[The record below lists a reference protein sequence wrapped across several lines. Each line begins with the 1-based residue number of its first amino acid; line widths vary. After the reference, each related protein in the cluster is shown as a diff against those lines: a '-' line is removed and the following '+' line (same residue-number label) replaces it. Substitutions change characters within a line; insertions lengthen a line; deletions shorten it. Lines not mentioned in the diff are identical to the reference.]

1 MTYDVS
7 ELSSKISTGEELRYL
22 RNYIDRNKL
31 EMDLLSEAIGELEGV
46 IAEADHYL
54 TNGIAYLG
62 VKSLKKKL
70 EKELT
75 EKALKSMEIKD
86 NYGELLA
93 FAVEAGEWT

>member
-1 MTYDVS
+1 MTHDTN
-7 ELSSKISTGEELRYL
+7 ELASRVSTGEELRYL
-22 RNYIDRNKL
+22 RNYIDRNNQ
-31 EMDLLSEAIGELEGV
+31 EMRLLSEAIGELEGV

-70 EKELT
+70 EEELT
-75 EKALKSMEIKD
+75 EKALKSIEIKEK
-86 NYGELLA
+86 YGEFLA

>member
-1 MTYDVS
+1 MTYSAYIHNS
-7 ELSSKISTGEELRYL
+7 EEEIEYL
-22 RNYIDRNKL
+22 YSYLDRNKL
-31 EMDLLSEAIGELEGV
+31 EMSLLSDAIDEIEGV
-46 IAEADHYL
+46 MAEADHYL

-70 EKELT
+70 EEELT

>member
-1 MTYDVS
+1 MTYDPG
-7 ELSSKISTGEELRYL
+7 ELASKLTSGDEIRYL

-31 EMDLLSEAIGELEGV
+31 EMSLLSDAIDEIEGV
-46 IAEADHYL
+46 MAEADHYL

-86 NYGELLA
+86 KYGELLA
-93 FAVEAGEWT
+93 FAVEAGEWE

>member
-1 MTYDVS
+1 MTYDTN
-7 ELSSKISTGEELRYL
+7 ELASKISSGDEIRYL
-22 RNYIDRNKL
+22 RNYIDRNKH
-31 EMDLLSEAIGELEGV
+31 EMDLLSDAIDELEGV
-46 IAEADHYL
+46 IAEADQYL
-54 TNGIAYLG
+54 TNGIAFTG